1 MKGLVAVGVRGWLT
15 RIKFNTKKMSTR
27 MMIPMSIASSHFF
40 TNLLYHYR
48 FRHNIT
54 QGVINGV
61 KESFNL

>member
-1 MKGLVAVGVRGWLT
+1 MKGSVLVGIGDWLK
-15 RIKFNTKKMSTR
+15 RIKFNAKKMIIR